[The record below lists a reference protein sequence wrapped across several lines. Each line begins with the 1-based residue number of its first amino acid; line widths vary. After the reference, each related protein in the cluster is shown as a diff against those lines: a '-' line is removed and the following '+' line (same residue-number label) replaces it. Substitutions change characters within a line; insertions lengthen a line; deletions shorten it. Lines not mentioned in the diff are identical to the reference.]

1 MAIFD
6 SKLEQSVEF
15 AAEPAVV
22 AKACQEAIK
31 IIGLNVKSVS
41 KETGIISARTPV
53 FGFGGDKFLTLK
65 ITKSEKG
72 TRVDC
77 SGSAAAGVFSSSA
90 VQKLLTNFFTTL
102 SSLESLKGS
111 STAGW

>member
-6 SKLEQSVEF
+6 SKLEQSIEF
-15 AAEPAVV
+15 AAAPAIV
-22 AKACQEAIK
+22 AQECQTVIK
-31 IIGLNVKSVS
+31 SIGLNVKSVS

-65 ITKSEKG
+65 IAKSDKG
-72 TRVDC
+72 TKVDC
-77 SGSAAAGVFSSSA
+77 SVSASAGVFSSSA
-90 VQKLLTNFFTTL
+90 AQKLLTDFFAKL
-102 SSLESLKGS
+102 SKRESLRGS

>member
-15 AAEPAVV
+15 SAEPAVV
-22 AKACQEAIK
+22 AQACQGAIK
-31 IIGLNVKSVS
+31 MIGLNIKSIS

-65 ITKSEKG
+65 IAKSEKG
-72 TRVDC
+72 TKVEC
-77 SGSAAAGVFSSSA
+77 SVSASAGVFSSSA
-90 VQKLLTNFFTTL
+90 AQKLLTDFFARL
-102 SSLESLKGS
+102 STQESLKGS